1 MRTAAGVLRL
11 QFGHTA
17 NPGFCGA
24 ARFSHS
30 LIQFLL

>member
-17 NPGFCGA
+17 NRLVLRPVIEPLQ
-24 ARFSHS
+24 R
-30 LIQFLL
+30 LL